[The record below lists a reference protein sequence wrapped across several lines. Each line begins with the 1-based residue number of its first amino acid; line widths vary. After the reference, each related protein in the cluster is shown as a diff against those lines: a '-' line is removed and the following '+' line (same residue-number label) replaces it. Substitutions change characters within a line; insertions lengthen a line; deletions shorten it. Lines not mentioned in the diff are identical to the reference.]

1 MNLVRLDL
9 FAWIFPS
16 PSSSGCPISVY
27 YSRADSEALLLLGLF
42 IFGDYSESVRSTSF
56 FDNASFTVFRSSTRI
71 YVVLIYILGENRTCP
86 RTTNF

>member
-42 IFGDYSESVRSTSF
+42 IFGITLSREHKLLRHCQLHGIPLVDTLIRRTHLY
-56 FDNASFTVFRSSTRI
+56 TR
-71 YVVLIYILGENRTCP
+71 
-86 RTTNF
+86 